1 MKMASEM
8 IVRASGSPGRRSGL
22 EMDSFNNK
30 IGLWGHAGSFW
41 ELLGRS
47 GPEMDTFNNKNGPW
61 EHAGSVLEHP
71 GSILGASGS
80 SGTRSGPEMD
90 SFNKKNSVW
99 EHAGSFWEFRE
110 PFGAGN
116 GQFQ

>member
-1 MKMASEM
+1 MLG
-8 IVRASGSPGRRSGL
+8 ASGSSGT
-22 EMDSFNNK
+22 
-30 IGLWGHAGSFW
+30 
-41 ELLGRS
+41 RS